1 MTKATQA
8 NNRNNNTGMFGCNNN
23 SFGCNNNG
31 VFACNNNGFGG
42 PQNVPNDISYI
53 PFSRVGTVLIE
64 SYIFFLI
71 FI

>member
-8 NNRNNNTGMFGCNNN
+8 NNRNNNTGLFGY
-23 SFGCNNNG
+23 
-31 VFACNNNGFGG
+31 NNNGFGG

-53 PFSRVGTVLIE
+53 PFSRVGSVLIE